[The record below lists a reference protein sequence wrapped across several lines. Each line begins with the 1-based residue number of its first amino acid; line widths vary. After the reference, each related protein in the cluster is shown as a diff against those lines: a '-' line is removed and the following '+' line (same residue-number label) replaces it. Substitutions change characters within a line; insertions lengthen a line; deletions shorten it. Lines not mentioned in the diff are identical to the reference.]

1 MCKKY
6 CTFADAKVIGN
17 RRHSRLLAVSFWLL
31 AFGLTA
37 MPVWGQQKWKM
48 YNVNTKHYFSVAVAA
63 GSYMLYSPLGR
74 LMDSGSYRPGDYL
87 EVQTQTAAGCYLL
100 RLTTDTYGT
109 RTVKLILR

>member
-1 MCKKY
+1 MTPELVSEFPVLCGALECPGRFY
-6 CTFADAKVIGN
+6 I
-17 RRHSRLLAVSFWLL
+17 RAV
-31 AFGLTA
+31 
-37 MPVWGQQKWKM
+37 V
-48 YNVNTKHYFSVAVAA
+48 A

-74 LMDSGSYRPGDYL
+74 LMNSGSYRPGDYL